1 MPPTIRV
8 LAVDDS
14 AVARAMYRELL
25 TLEAG
30 FDLIATAPNAD
41 IARRKITSMDPD
53 VVVLDIEMP
62 GEDGLSVLQWLMQHF
77 PTPVVVSSSF
87 SPRGAEQT
95 MRAFSLGAID
105 VVCKTSVAGQ
115 NGERDF
121 STALLDA
128 VRAAASA
135 RTKLRRGFGGG
146 LPPLS
151 TTPTKTATPAPVLS
165 TGLSPGPSPGE
176 RKSARPSTTAT
187 TTARRVLRGPVVVI
201 GASTGGTEVL
211 ARMVMQMPAD
221 FPPTLVVQH
230 MPPIYTRAFAQRL
243 NTLGAVRVEEAGD
256 GQSVGPG
263 QVLIAPGGHQMRLQA
278 GAGGPMAIV
287 RAEPPVNR
295 HAPSVDV
302 LFDSA
307 ADHYRTRVI
316 GILLT
321 GMGNDGARGL
331 LRIREYGGRTIAQDE
346 ASSVVWGM
354 PQEAVKL
361 GAAEAVLPQDRIVPH
376 VMNWLAG
383 PP

>member
-1 MPPTIRV
+1 MHPTIRV

-62 GEDGLSVLQWLMQHF
+62 GENGLSLLQWLMQHF

-95 MRAFSLGAID
+95 MHAFSLGAID
-105 VVCKTSVAGQ
+105 VVCKTSVASAD
-115 NGERDF
+115 GERDF

-128 VRAAASA
+128 VRAAAAA
-135 RTKLRRGFGGG
+135 RAKLRRGYGGA
-146 LPPLS
+146 LPTVP
-151 TTPTKTATPAPVLS
+151 ATPAI
-165 TGLSPGPSPGE
+165 
-176 RKSARPSTTAT
+176 ARTAPMAAPATAT
-187 TTARRVLRGPVVVI
+187 APRAATRPVTMARRSLRGPVVVI

-211 ARMVMQMPAD
+211 ARMVAQMPAD

-243 NTLGAVRVEEAGD
+243 NTLGVVRVEEASD
-256 GQSVGPG
+256 GQSIGPG
-263 QVLIAPGGHQMRLQA
+263 QVLIAPGGQQMRLQA

-287 RAEPPVNR
+287 RPEPPVNR

-307 ADHYRTRVI
+307 AEHYRTRVI

-361 GAAEAVLPQDRIVPH
+361 GAAEVVLPLDRIVHH
-376 VMNWLAG
+376 VLNWLAG

>member
-62 GEDGLSVLQWLMQHF
+62 GENGLSVLQWLMQHF

-105 VVCKTSVAGQ
+105 VVCKTSVATAEG
-115 NGERDF
+115 GRDF

-128 VRAAASA
+128 VRAAAAA
-135 RTKLRRGFGGG
+135 RAKLRRGFTGA
-146 LPPLS
+146 PP
-151 TTPTKTATPAPVLS
+151 TATHAVPPPTVPATAAPR
-165 TGLSPGPSPGE
+165 PA
-176 RKSARPSTTAT
+176 ARPAAG
-187 TTARRVLRGPVVVI
+187 ARRILRGPIVVM

-211 ARMVMQMPAD
+211 ARMITQMPAD

-256 GQSVGPG
+256 GQIVGPG
-263 QVLIAPGGHQMRLQA
+263 QVLIAPGGQQMRLQA

-287 RAEPPVNR
+287 RPEPPVNR

-307 ADHYRTRVI
+307 AEHYRTRVI

-361 GAAEAVLPQDRIVPH
+361 GAAEVVLPQDRIVHH
-376 VMNWLAG
+376 VLNWLAG

>member
-25 TLEAG
+25 TLDAG

-41 IARRKITSMDPD
+41 IARRKITTMDPD

-62 GEDGLSVLQWLMQHF
+62 GENGLSLLQWLMQHF

-95 MRAFSLGAID
+95 MHAFSLGAID
-105 VVCKTSVAGQ
+105 VVCKTSVASTD
-115 NGERDF
+115 GERDF

-128 VRAAASA
+128 VRAAAA
-135 RTKLRRGFGGG
+135 RSKLRRGYGGA
-146 LPPLS
+146 
-151 TTPTKTATPAPVLS
+151 TPTVPPAARPA
-165 TGLSPGPSPGE
+165 
-176 RKSARPSTTAT
+176 SARPLSAPAETAAT
-187 TTARRVLRGPVVVI
+187 PERKPLRPATSPRRVLRGPVVVI

-243 NTLGAVRVEEAGD
+243 NTLGAVRVEEASD
-256 GQSVGPG
+256 GQTVGSG
-263 QVLIAPGGHQMRLQA
+263 QVLIAPGGQQMRLQA

-287 RAEPPVNR
+287 RPEPPVNR

-331 LRIREYGGRTIAQDE
+331 LRIREFGGRTIAQDE

-361 GAAEAVLPQDRIVPH
+361 GAAEVVLPLDRIVHH
-376 VMNWLAG
+376 VLNWLSG